1 MKLAIGCDHG
11 GYALKEELKKYLTEK
26 GNEVT
31 DFGTYSTDSVDY
43 PDFAYKVALGVSNK
57 EFDKGIVVCS
67 TGIGVSITAN
77 KVRNIRC
84 ALVHDIQTA
93 SLTRQ
98 HNDSN
103 VIAFGAKIISSDL
116 AKEILDIWLNTEFEG
131 GRHIRRVNKMSEIEG
146 SGIVNV
152 LKHPLIDHKMT
163 KLRDKN
169 TSTKE
174 FGEVVTEISKLMAYE
189 VTRDLPLNEIS
200 IETPLK
206 KCVGYELNKEVVIVP
221 VLRAGLGMLNGI
233 KELIPTAKVGMIGLY
248 RNEETLKPEQY
259 YCKLPNVKNPTVII
273 CDPMLATGG
282 SAAKAIE
289 LVKAKYTNSN
299 IIYIGIVGTDKGIN
313 KILESN
319 NDVKIYLASK
329 DPELNENGYIV
340 PGLGDCGDRLFGTK

>member
-11 GYALKEELKKYLTEK
+11 GYALKEELKKYLVEK

-57 EFDKGIVVCS
+57 TFERGIVVCS

-77 KVRNIRC
+77 KVKNIRC

-103 VIAFGAKIISSDL
+103 VIAFGAKIISSEL

-131 GRHIRRVNKMSEIEG
+131 GRHIRRINKMSEIEG
-146 SGIVNV
+146 TGIVNV

-174 FGEVVTEISKLMAYE
+174 FKEIVSEISMLMAYE
-189 VTRDLPLNEIS
+189 VTRDLPLNEIN

-206 KCVGYELNKEVVIVP
+206 KCVGYELNKDVVVVP
-221 VLRAGLGMLNGI
+221 VLRAGLGMLEGI
-233 KELIPTAKVGMIGLY
+233 RNLIPTAKVGMIGLY
-248 RNEETLKPEQY
+248 RDEKTLIPKQY
-259 YCKLPNVKNPTVII
+259 YSKLPYASNPIVIV

-289 LVKAKYTNSN
+289 LVKEKYKDSN
-299 IIYIGIVGTDKGIN
+299 IIYMGIVGTDKGIN

-319 NDVKIYLASK
+319 DNVKIYLAAK
-329 DPELNENGYIV
+329 DLELNENGYIV